1 MRRRFFWGMVAVAV
15 TTLLV
20 GGLAPAA
27 LISRS
32 GEASARAEFARQ
44 AAATGRL
51 LEADLPAGALGEG
64 RARLIQ
70 ILRDVALVG
79 GHDFVEAAVVGPRGA
94 VTPLGEG
101 GVLLDQVPGIADL
114 ASAVAFDAEVD
125 GRKVTAVAQPIRL
138 GRLQAATRRLAGGDL
153 TARVPV
159 EGGDELGEMAV
170 AFNDMAGQLE
180 EARRRE
186 REFLVAVGHDLR
198 TPLTTIGGYAEAMGE
213 GRIGSGDIAR

>member
-20 GGLAPAA
+20 GGLAAAA

-32 GEASARAEFARQ
+32 VEASARAEFARQ

-101 GVLLDQVPGIADL
+101 GVLLVKQQGRIAVGDK
-114 ASAVAFDAEVD
+114 AEVLH
-125 GRKVTAVAQPIRL
+125 GAGGEPGQTNVVEFVPRIGQAKVVLEVAQ
-138 GRLQAATRRLAGGDL
+138 
-153 TARVPV
+153 RVFTNCP
-159 EGGDELGEMAV
+159 GK
-170 AFNDMAGQLE
+170 AGQRFLSGQRDHSGLSSPDQGGGRDCE
-180 EARRRE
+180 PSDDDGHQVRGHPDGVGEANH
-186 REFLVAVGHDLR
+186 FAAVLDR
-198 TPLTTIGGYAEAMGE
+198 F
-213 GRIGSGDIAR
+213 

>member
-1 MRRRFFWGMVAVAV
+1 VAV

-20 GGLAPAA
+20 GGLAAAA

-32 GEASARAEFARQ
+32 VEASARAEFARQ

-101 GVLLDQVPGIADL
+101 GVLLDQVPGISDL
-114 ASAVAFDAEVD
+114 TGAVAFDAEVD

-138 GRLQAATRRLAGGDL
+138 GERGTLVVVIGTGLELIPWREVLGRFVWALALALILAAVLAGSFSRFAAGRLGRLQAATRTRSKLPT
-153 TARVPV
+153 TAV
-159 EGGDELGEMAV
+159 
-170 AFNDMAGQLE
+170 
-180 EARRRE
+180 RRQAPERGSLIRE
-186 REFLVAVGHDLR
+186 IW
-198 TPLTTIGGYAEAMGE
+198 P
-213 GRIGSGDIAR
+213 S